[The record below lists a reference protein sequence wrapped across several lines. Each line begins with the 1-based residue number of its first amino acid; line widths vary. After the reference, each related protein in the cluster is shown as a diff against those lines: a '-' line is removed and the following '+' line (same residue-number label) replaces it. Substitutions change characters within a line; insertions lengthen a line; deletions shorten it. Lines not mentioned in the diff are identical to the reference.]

1 MSKLSST
8 SIEQNKEYIK
18 QLKKQRTKQLRREI
32 KILDDE
38 KAFKAND
45 VTSIKTDE
53 EFQDESEEIYQIY
66 LKMGIL
72 KPAEKT
78 EGQKWLDEINN
89 LLKEKIVNTATI
101 DKMTKILYGGSYW
114 DFKYKS
120 FEGYRDV
127 IQKGKI
133 PTAEDTV
140 IDSIVKSVMKDLSY
154 LNLAPI
160 SPDSRLTE
168 INKLFNRGLEIRS
181 FLDRQKAILEKMT
194 KSNWKKDQPLQY
206 SGNPNSYFDFSEYSF
221 ESNTD
226 IDTITI
232 SKKIKKDDLWVK
244 PYSPTRSGDY
254 TKEKRIKFKDI
265 VLDKPTRV
273 IVQAHKEEEEYKVNK
288 NRVIE
293 IEKNFLRSSFLEE
306 VTQGKDFLTVED
318 IIKYATLSGREAIH
332 GKDRLN
338 PATFIE
344 STTKSQ
350 NLDGWSKRN
359 QLIVQKPESRNL
371 IVSEVLPNTTLDKL
385 IVDVSNENLSY
396 LDDSD
401 LEYINDKHRQL
412 PKYEANIKGVVLDSV
427 LPKKE
432 IKADTKIDYRP
443 DQNRNIDLGINLDQL
458 GTSIDSIT
466 PKVDLSRMYSN
477 NTAEY
482 RPDKDRKIVIDRSL
496 LHTKIGVDEI
506 LEKQEQTQNEEQKQ
520 LIKEYKKQ
528 IAKRHNRVREN
539 IKNNIFDHRDPIQ
552 VSREKEVRS
561 SHTNS
566 KSSNSDSSD
575 DGDGPHNSNTVD
587 TDVSNEV
594 EVKTEEISIDTNI
607 NIQEERPS
615 KEKMNSTDAI
625 EINQETINSA
635 DNNLT
640 VDDNL
645 GNAEN
650 IDNVPV
656 ESSEEFKWE
665 DEDSSV
671 TKEIEVDMSVN
682 TIEDNLK
689 EDLDDTNGVH
699 ESENSFLDRFGST
712 DSEPKESHIKEI
724 DIDMLNRV
732 NKRSNLMDNFE
743 GIDINLDDFD
753 FDNEPAN
760 FKDVGGKI
768 MPDSFIEEQEIDL
781 DTITEEEL
789 MKNYEKQRERER
801 SANKDQIE
809 ATIINSNPVKM
820 EEPVIEPKINKD
832 LGKRRV
838 KKEEVNIDD
847 LLIDDVKSPD
857 NKITK
862 TIDSIEKA
870 EPHHTDV
877 TIDEL
882 IVNEGVDNKP
892 IDVEEVGLSEKF
904 KSNKLNPNNMTGS
917 SEEKV
922 QNILSKIFS
931 EVDDELGDLPDLSKL
946 VSTTTKDDE
955 NDYDS
960 VDDILSSVGSYE
972 NVEYIDNR
980 KDTLVEDIRTKSDT
994 TDTVIIEDTRTNKE
1008 SNTVTTKTEEDK
1020 SSSETLVES
1029 EIKPDKVKNTE
1040 ESVIKSEEIDKETFK
1055 EDIIN
1060 EIMGRLNSNG
1070 NESVKIKDALDTLT
1084 ELLEE
1089 KKDIPEEY
1097 RERLKTFAEFLKKD
1111 NLLIQDYDSRD
1122 EIGESVKAPRL
1133 SYEKPEAELE
1143 PLSDID
1149 LSNLDVSEDVS
1160 GELDKLISL
1169 DLEEINNNI
1178 NTEVLEDNIISDLD
1192 SINKTTSMASQDTID
1207 FVRIRQSLDNM
1218 LKNSWEIELG
1228 LRFNFVPSEKVV
1240 NKLNEY
1246 NLEVEQLGNGDCI
1259 VFYKKM
1265 DIKYLERR
1273 PSYHDFMTEL
1283 KMAVANL
1290 LKTAMKQKVRLVNK
1304 NFIPRVTEE
1313 EIKIMQNHLTKLK
1326 LGIDGKDL
1334 VLDIKLDN

>member
-32 KILDDE
+32 KILDEE
-38 KAFKAND
+38 KTFKAND

-53 EFQDESEEIYQIY
+53 EFKDESEDIYQIY

-133 PTAEDTV
+133 PTAENTT

-154 LNLAPI
+154 LNLTPI
-160 SPDSRLTE
+160 SPDSRITE

-194 KSNWKKDQPLQY
+194 KSNWEKDQPLRY

-244 PYSPTRSGDY
+244 PYTPTRSGDY

-273 IVQAHKEEEEYKVNK
+273 VVQARKEEDEYKVDK

-293 IEKNFLRSSFLEE
+293 IEKNFLRDSFLEE
-306 VTQGKDFLTVED
+306 VTQGKEFLTVED

-332 GKDRLN
+332 VKDRLN

-344 STTKSQ
+344 STTKAQ
-350 NLDGWSKRN
+350 DLKGWSKRD
-359 QLIVQKPESRNL
+359 QLVVKKPESRNL
-371 IVSEVLPNTTLDKL
+371 TVPDVLQNTTLDKL
-385 IVDVSNENLSY
+385 IVDISNEDPSY
-396 LDDSD
+396 LDDRD
-401 LEYINDKHRQL
+401 LEYVNDKHRQL
-412 PKYEANIKGVVLDSV
+412 PEYKTNIKEVILDSI

-432 IKADTKIDYRP
+432 IKADTKIEYRP
-443 DQNRNIDLGINLDQL
+443 DQNRNVNLNTNLSQSGI
-458 GTSIDSIT
+458 SVDSIT
-466 PKVDLSRMYSN
+466 PKADLSHLSSN
-477 NTAEY
+477 NSIEY
-482 RPDKDRKIVIDRSL
+482 RPNKDRKIVIDRTV

-506 LEKQEQTQNEEQKQ
+506 LEKQEQKQSEEQKQ
-520 LIKEYKKQ
+520 MINEYKRQ
-528 IAKRHNRVREN
+528 ISERHNRVREN
-539 IKNNIFDHRDPIQ
+539 IKNNIFDHKDPIQ
-552 VSREKEVRS
+552 VSREKEVRN
-561 SHTNS
+561 SHTSS
-566 KSSNSDSSD
+566 KSSSSDSSD
-575 DGDGPHNSNTVD
+575 GDGDSTNSNVVNISTNTQTIDD
-587 TDVSNEV
+587 TKEADNVIEESTEK
-594 EVKTEEISIDTNI
+594 ETEEIDVEG
-607 NIQEERPS
+607 QEENLNP
-615 KEKMNSTDAI
+615 KKINSTDI
-625 EINQETINSA
+625 EKDNQNHDIHEDDS
-635 DNNLT
+635 NN
-640 VDDNL
+640 
-645 GNAEN
+645 GNIEKS
-650 IDNVPV
+650 V
-656 ESSEEFKWE
+656 EFKWE
-665 DEDSSV
+665 DEYHTENIEAEKTKDCTEKYQNESS
-671 TKEIEVDMSVN
+671 N
-682 TIEDNLK
+682 DNNG
-689 EDLDDTNGVH
+689 LD
-699 ESENSFLDRFGST
+699 ESENSFLDRFCGIEE
-712 DSEPKESHIKEI
+712 EPKESHIKEI
-724 DIDMLNRV
+724 DIDMLNRA
-732 NKRSNLMDNFE
+732 NKRSNLMDKFE

-753 FDNEPAN
+753 FDDGPAN
-760 FKDVGGKI
+760 FKDVGGKV
-768 MPDSFIEEQEIDL
+768 MPDSFVEEQEIDL

-789 MKNYEKQRERER
+789 MKNYEEQREKER
-801 SANKDQIE
+801 SNNQEQIE
-809 ATIINSNPVKM
+809 SAIINSSPVKM
-820 EEPVIEPKINKD
+820 EEPIIKPKIDKD

-838 KKEEVNIDD
+838 KKEEISIDD
-847 LLIDDVKSPD
+847 LLIDDIGGKDS
-857 NKITK
+857 KITQTINKVEK
-862 TIDSIEKA
+862 T
-870 EPHHTDV
+870 EPYHTDV

-882 IVNEGVDNKP
+882 LINEGVENKP
-892 IDVEEVGLSEKF
+892 IDVEEVGLSEEF

-946 VSTTTKDDE
+946 VSTTTKNDE

-960 VDDILSSVGSYE
+960 VDDILNSVGTYE
-972 NVEYIDNR
+972 DIDNIDNR

-994 TDTVIIEDTRTNKE
+994 TETVIIEDTRTNKE
-1008 SNTVTTKTEEDK
+1008 P
-1020 SSSETLVES
+1020 ES
-1029 EIKPDKVKNTE
+1029 ITDKVKEAENSKE
-1040 ESVIKSEEIDKETFK
+1040 ISAESIKEPEKVKDENESVIKSEEIDKEAFK

-1060 EIMGRLNSNG
+1060 EIMGRLNSDG

-1133 SYEKPEAELE
+1133 SYEKPDTELE
-1143 PLSDID
+1143 PITDID
-1149 LSNLDVSEDVS
+1149 LSDLDISEGVS

-1207 FVRIRQSLDNM
+1207 FVRIRQAMDNM

-1283 KMAVANL
+1283 KLAVTNL